1 MSSKWE
7 KKYAG
12 VDKALIEELAA
23 LRHNQIRGWSTAL
36 FKILNEYQYNG
47 KNLDEFGME
56 MMKLCKQNWVDYDKV
71 PEELKLQSRVF
82 AFAVIDILKKYDGK
96 KQ

>member
-7 KKYAG
+7 KKYSG
-12 VDKALIEELAA
+12 VNKAMIEELAQ

-82 AFAVIDILKKYDGK
+82 AYAVIDILKKYDGK
-96 KQ
+96 K